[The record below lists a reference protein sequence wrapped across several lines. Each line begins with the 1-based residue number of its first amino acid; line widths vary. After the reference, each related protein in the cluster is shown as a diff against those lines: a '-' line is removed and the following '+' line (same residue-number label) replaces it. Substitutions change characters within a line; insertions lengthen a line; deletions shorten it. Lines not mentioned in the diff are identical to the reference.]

1 MFRFLIRLLL
11 TILTFRVLVGLAR
24 FAVGI
29 AGGGSSTRVGP
40 GGGGGGG
47 GPEKPHE
54 RAPQPIVDRASAIDV
69 PFTEEPTES

>member
-11 TILTFRVLVGLAR
+11 AILTFRVLVGLAR
-24 FAVGI
+24 FALGI

-40 GGGGGGG
+40 GGGG

-69 PFTEEPTES
+69 PFTEEPREP